1 MNALFQSTVGI
12 LAVMSFL
19 AAPPRTLA
27 EAARREALRRQATPK
42 AKVALTNLGLP
53 AGLPPA
59 SIVPASVTPES
70 TPPSTDK
77 AATAQ
82 KPAEKKDEQWWA
94 KRISTARETLAKDQA
109 MANGLQSR
117 INDLKAEVVNRDSPM
132 QRTKLQNELDAKL
145 AELEATNKKIAA
157 DQQAISSIQD
167 EARRDGV
174 PPGWVR

>member
-1 MNALFQSTVGI
+1 MNAFIQSTVGI

-19 AAPPRTLA
+19 NAPPKTLA
-27 EAARREALRRQATPK
+27 EAARREALRRQSTPK
-42 AKVALTNLGLP
+42 ARVALTNLGLP

-59 SIVPASVTPES
+59 SIVPASVTSEA

-77 AATAQ
+77 SATAQ
-82 KPAEKKDEQWWA
+82 KPAEKKDEQWWG
-94 KRISTARETLAKDQA
+94 KRIAAARETLAKDQA
-109 MANGLQSR
+109 LAAGLQSR

-145 AELEATNKKIAA
+145 AELDATNKKIVA
-157 DQQAISSIQD
+157 DQQAISNIQD
-167 EARRDGV
+167 EARREGV